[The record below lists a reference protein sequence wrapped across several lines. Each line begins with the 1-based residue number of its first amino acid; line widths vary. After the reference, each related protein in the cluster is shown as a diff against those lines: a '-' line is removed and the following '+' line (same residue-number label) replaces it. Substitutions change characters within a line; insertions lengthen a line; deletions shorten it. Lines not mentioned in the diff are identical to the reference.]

1 MTFAE
6 PLLLIG
12 LLAVPLALAGY
23 LLVQRRRSR
32 YVVRFTNVD
41 LLANLVPKTPAWRR
55 HVPPALYLAAMAA
68 LIVGLA
74 RPSAMVAVP
83 REDATIILAMD
94 VSGSMLATDVAPS
107 RLDSAKQAASTFIDQ
122 LPPTFQVG
130 LVTFGTAAQ
139 VTVRPTPDRAEVHGA
154 LDSLVA
160 DGGTALGDAIGASV
174 DLARE
179 VIDTAATAGGATPSA
194 DPNSSPDPSADPS
207 ASPSAAPSASPS
219 ASPSDLAATADD
231 GEPPLVA
238 TVLLSDGANST
249 GQLEPD
255 AAAREAASI
264 GMPVYT
270 IALGTA
276 AGMVTVQDEFGIP
289 HTVEVP
295 PDTDTLAAIAETTG
309 ARAFQAPT
317 GGDLQQIYQ
326 SLGSRVGTRE
336 EPQEVTQWFAAVG
349 LALMLGGAALA
360 AHWFNRFP

>member
-1 MTFAE
+1 MTFAQ
-6 PLLLIG
+6 PLLLIA
-12 LLAVPLALAGY
+12 LLGVPLAVLGY
-23 LLVQRRRSR
+23 LYVQRRRSR

-55 HVPPALYLAAMAA
+55 HVPPALYVAAMAA
-68 LIVGLA
+68 LVIALA

-94 VSGSMLATDVAPS
+94 TSGSMMATDVAPS
-107 RLDSAKQAASTFIDQ
+107 RLASAKEAAATFVDQ

-130 LVTFGTAAQ
+130 LVTFSTAAQ
-139 VTVRPTPDRAEVHGA
+139 VAVRPTTDRAEIHAA

-160 DGGTALGDAIGASV
+160 DGGTALGDAIGTST

-179 VIDTAATAGGATPSA
+179 VIDTAAAAGGSTGTSPAPSA
-194 DPNSSPDPSADPS
+194 DPNASGAPSTSPAPS
-207 ASPSAAPSASPS
+207 ASPSAAPS
-219 ASPSDLAATADD
+219 TKD
-231 GEPPLVA
+231 GERPLVA
-238 TVLLSDGANST
+238 TVLLSDGSNST
-249 GQLEPD
+249 GNLEPD

-276 AGMVTVQDEFGIP
+276 DGVVTVQDEFGMP

-309 ARAFQAPT
+309 ARSFQAPT
-317 GGDLQQIYQ
+317 AGDLQQIYE

-336 EPQEVTQWFAAVG
+336 EPQEVTQWFAAAG
-349 LALMLGGAALA
+349 LALMVGGAALA

>member
-1 MTFAE
+1 MTFAQ
-6 PLLLIG
+6 PFMLIALLG
-12 LLAVPLALAGY
+12 VPLAVLGY
-23 LLVQRRRSR
+23 LYVQRRRSR

-55 HVPPALYLAAMAA
+55 HVPPALYVAAMAA
-68 LIVGLA
+68 LVIALA

-94 VSGSMLATDVAPS
+94 TSGSMMATDVAPS
-107 RLDSAKQAASTFIDQ
+107 RLASAKEAAATFVDQ

-130 LVTFGTAAQ
+130 LVTFSTAAQ
-139 VTVRPTPDRAEVHGA
+139 VAVRPTTDRAEIHAA

-160 DGGTALGDAIGASV
+160 DGGTALGDAIGTST

-179 VIDTAATAGGATPSA
+179 VIDTAAAAGGSTGTSPAPSA
-194 DPNSSPDPSADPS
+194 DPNASGAPSASPTPS
-207 ASPSAAPSASPS
+207 ASPSAAPS
-219 ASPSDLAATADD
+219 TKD
-231 GEPPLVA
+231 GERPLVA
-238 TVLLSDGANST
+238 TVLLSDGSNST
-249 GQLEPD
+249 GNLEPD

-276 AGMVTVQDEFGIP
+276 DGVVTVQDEFGMP

-309 ARAFQAPT
+309 ARSFQAPT
-317 GGDLQQIYQ
+317 AGDLQQIYE

-336 EPQEVTQWFAAVG
+336 EPQEVTQWFAAAG
-349 LALMLGGAALA
+349 LALMVGGAALA

>member
-1 MTFAE
+1 MTFAQ
-6 PLLLIG
+6 PFLLIA
-12 LLAVPLALAGY
+12 LLGVPLAVLGY
-23 LLVQRRRSR
+23 LYVQRRRSR

-55 HVPPALYLAAMAA
+55 HVPPALYVAAMAA
-68 LIVGLA
+68 LVIALA

-94 VSGSMLATDVAPS
+94 TSGSMMATDVAPS
-107 RLDSAKQAASTFIDQ
+107 RLASAKEAAATFVDQ

-130 LVTFGTAAQ
+130 LVTFSTAAQ
-139 VTVRPTPDRAEVHGA
+139 VAVRPTTDRAEIHAA

-160 DGGTALGDAIGASV
+160 DGGTALGDAIGTST

-179 VIDTAATAGGATPSA
+179 VIDTAAAAGGSTGTSPAPSA
-194 DPNSSPDPSADPS
+194 DPNASGAPSASPTPS
-207 ASPSAAPSASPS
+207 ASPSAAPS
-219 ASPSDLAATADD
+219 TKD
-231 GEPPLVA
+231 GERPLVA
-238 TVLLSDGANST
+238 TVLLSDGSNST
-249 GQLEPD
+249 GNLEPD

-276 AGMVTVQDEFGIP
+276 DGVVTVQDEFGMP

-309 ARAFQAPT
+309 ARSFQAPT
-317 GGDLQQIYQ
+317 AGDLQQIYE

-336 EPQEVTQWFAAVG
+336 EPQEVTQWFAAAG
-349 LALMLGGAALA
+349 LALMVGGAALA

>member
-1 MTFAE
+1 MTFAQ
-6 PLLLIG
+6 PLLLIA
-12 LLAVPLALAGY
+12 LLGVPLAVLGY
-23 LLVQRRRSR
+23 LYVQRRRSR

-55 HVPPALYLAAMAA
+55 HVPPALYVAAMAA
-68 LIVGLA
+68 LVIALA

-94 VSGSMLATDVAPS
+94 TSGSMMATDVAPS
-107 RLDSAKQAASTFIDQ
+107 RLASAKEAAATFVDQ

-130 LVTFGTAAQ
+130 LVTFSTAAQ
-139 VTVRPTPDRAEVHGA
+139 VAVRPTTDRADIHAA

-160 DGGTALGDAIGASV
+160 DGGTALGDAIGTST

-179 VIDTAATAGGATPSA
+179 VIDTAAAAGGSTGTSPAPSA
-194 DPNSSPDPSADPS
+194 DPNASGAPSTSPAPS
-207 ASPSAAPSASPS
+207 ASPSAAPS
-219 ASPSDLAATADD
+219 TKD
-231 GEPPLVA
+231 GERPLVA
-238 TVLLSDGANST
+238 TVLLSDGSNST
-249 GQLEPD
+249 GNLEPD

-276 AGMVTVQDEFGIP
+276 DGVVTVQDEFGMP

-309 ARAFQAPT
+309 ARSFQAPT
-317 GGDLQQIYQ
+317 AGDLQQIYE

-336 EPQEVTQWFAAVG
+336 EPQEVTQWFAAAG
-349 LALMLGGAALA
+349 LALMVGGAALA

>member
-6 PLLLIG
+6 PILLLA
-12 LLAVPLALAGY
+12 LLGVPLAVLGY
-23 LLVQRRRSR
+23 LYVQRRRSR

-55 HVPPALYLAAMAA
+55 HVPPALCAAVMAA
-68 LIVGLA
+68 LVIALA

-94 VSGSMLATDVAPS
+94 TSGSMMATDVAPS
-107 RLDSAKQAASTFIDQ
+107 RLASAKQAASAFVDQ
-122 LPPTFQVG
+122 LPPSFQVG
-130 LVTFGTAAQ
+130 LVTFSTSAQ
-139 VTVRPTPDRAEVHGA
+139 VSVRPTTDRAEIHAA

-160 DGGTALGDAIGASV
+160 DGGTALGDAIGTST

-179 VIDTAATAGGATPSA
+179 VIDTAAAAGGSTGASPSA
-194 DPNSSPDPSADPS
+194 DPNASRAPSASPGPSTSPS
-207 ASPSAAPSASPS
+207 ASPSAANN
-219 ASPSDLAATADD
+219 

-238 TVLLSDGANST
+238 TVLLSDGSNST
-249 GQLEPD
+249 GALEPD

-276 AGMVTVQDEFGIP
+276 DGVVTVQDEFGIS

-309 ARAFQAPT
+309 ARSFQAPSAS
-317 GGDLQQIYQ
+317 DLQQIYE

-336 EPQEVTQWFAAVG
+336 EPQEVTQWFAAAG
-349 LALMLGGAALA
+349 LALMVGGAALA

>member
-1 MTFAE
+1 MTFAQ
-6 PLLLIG
+6 PFMLIALLG
-12 LLAVPLALAGY
+12 VPSAVLGY
-23 LLVQRRRSR
+23 LYVQRRRSR

-55 HVPPALYLAAMAA
+55 HVPPALYVAAMAA
-68 LIVGLA
+68 LVIALA

-94 VSGSMLATDVAPS
+94 TSGSMMATDVAPS
-107 RLDSAKQAASTFIDQ
+107 RLASAKEAAATFVGQ

-130 LVTFGTAAQ
+130 LVTFSTAAQ
-139 VTVRPTPDRAEVHGA
+139 VAVRPTTDRAEIHAA

-160 DGGTALGDAIGASV
+160 DGGTALGDAIGTST

-179 VIDTAATAGGATPSA
+179 VIDTAAAAGGSTGTSPAPSA
-194 DPNSSPDPSADPS
+194 DPNASGAPSTSPAPS
-207 ASPSAAPSASPS
+207 ASPSAAPS
-219 ASPSDLAATADD
+219 TKD
-231 GEPPLVA
+231 GERPLVA
-238 TVLLSDGANST
+238 TVLLSDGSNST
-249 GQLEPD
+249 GNLEPD

-276 AGMVTVQDEFGIP
+276 DGVVTVQDEFGMP

-309 ARAFQAPT
+309 ARSFQAPT
-317 GGDLQQIYQ
+317 AGDLQQIYE

-336 EPQEVTQWFAAVG
+336 EPQEVTQWFAAAG
-349 LALMLGGAALA
+349 LALMVGGAALA

>member
-12 LLAVPLALAGY
+12 LLAVPVALAGY
-23 LLVQRRRSR
+23 LFVQRRRSR

-41 LLANLVPKTPAWRR
+41 LLANLVPRTPAWRR

-74 RPSAMVAVP
+74 RPSAMVAVA
-83 REDATIILAMD
+83 REDATIVLAMD

-107 RLDSAKQAASTFIDQ
+107 RLASARQAASSFIDQ
-122 LPPTFQVG
+122 LPPSFQVG
-130 LVTFGTAAQ
+130 LVTFGTGAQ
-139 VTVRPTPDRAEVHGA
+139 VAVRPTTDRAEIHEA

-160 DGGTALGDAIGASV
+160 DGGTALGDAIGTSV
-174 DLARE
+174 QLARE
-179 VIDTAATAGGATPSA
+179 VIDTAATAGGATPS
-194 DPNSSPDPSADPS
+194 PS
-207 ASPSAAPSASPS
+207 ASPTAPPSP
-219 ASPSDLAATADD
+219 TD
-231 GEPPLVA
+231 GTDARSPLVA

-249 GQLEPD
+249 GRLEP
-255 AAAREAASI
+255 AEAAREAQSI

-270 IALGTA
+270 IALGTPS
-276 AGMVTVQDEFGIP
+276 GVVTVEDEFGIP

-295 PDTDTLAAIAETTG
+295 PDTDTLAAVAETTG
-309 ARAFQAPT
+309 ARSFQAPT
-317 GGDLQQIYQ
+317 ASDLQEIYE

-336 EPQEVTQWFAAVG
+336 ETREVTQWFAAAG

>member
-6 PLLLIG
+6 PFLLIA
-12 LLAVPLALAGY
+12 LLGVPLAVLGY
-23 LLVQRRRSR
+23 LYVQRRRSR

-55 HVPPALYLAAMAA
+55 HVPPALYVAAMAA
-68 LIVGLA
+68 LVIALA

-94 VSGSMLATDVAPS
+94 TSGSMMATDVAPS
-107 RLDSAKQAASTFIDQ
+107 RLASAKEAAATFVDQ

-130 LVTFGTAAQ
+130 LVTFSTAAQ
-139 VTVRPTPDRAEVHGA
+139 VAVRPTTDRAEIHAA

-160 DGGTALGDAIGASV
+160 DGGTALGDAIGTST

-179 VIDTAATAGGATPSA
+179 VIDTAAAAGGSTGTSPAPSA
-194 DPNSSPDPSADPS
+194 DPNASGAPSTSPAPS
-207 ASPSAAPSASPS
+207 ASPSAAPS
-219 ASPSDLAATADD
+219 TKD
-231 GEPPLVA
+231 GERPLVA
-238 TVLLSDGANST
+238 TVLLSDGSNST
-249 GQLEPD
+249 GNLEPD

-276 AGMVTVQDEFGIP
+276 DGVVTVQDEFGMP

-309 ARAFQAPT
+309 ARSFQAPT
-317 GGDLQQIYQ
+317 AGDLQQIYE

-336 EPQEVTQWFAAVG
+336 EPQEVTQWFAAAG
-349 LALMLGGAALA
+349 LALMVGGAALA

>member
-1 MTFAE
+1 MTFAQ
-6 PLLLIG
+6 PFLLIA
-12 LLAVPLALAGY
+12 LLGVPLAVLGY
-23 LLVQRRRSR
+23 LYVQRRRSR

-55 HVPPALYLAAMAA
+55 HVPPALYVAAMAA
-68 LIVGLA
+68 LVIALA

-94 VSGSMLATDVAPS
+94 TSGSMMATDVAPS
-107 RLDSAKQAASTFIDQ
+107 RLASAKEAAATFVDQ

-130 LVTFGTAAQ
+130 LVTFSTAAQ
-139 VTVRPTPDRAEVHGA
+139 VAVRPTTDRAEIHAA

-160 DGGTALGDAIGASV
+160 DGGTALGDAIGTST

-179 VIDTAATAGGATPSA
+179 VIDTAAAAGGSTGTSPAPSA
-194 DPNSSPDPSADPS
+194 DPNASGAPSASPTPS
-207 ASPSAAPSASPS
+207 ASPSAAPP
-219 ASPSDLAATADD
+219 TKD
-231 GEPPLVA
+231 GERPLVA
-238 TVLLSDGANST
+238 TVLLSDGSNST
-249 GQLEPD
+249 GNLEPD

-264 GMPVYT
+264 RMPVYT

-276 AGMVTVQDEFGIP
+276 DGVVTVQDEFGMP

-309 ARAFQAPT
+309 ARSFQAPT
-317 GGDLQQIYQ
+317 AGDLQQIYE

-336 EPQEVTQWFAAVG
+336 EPQEVTQWFAAAG
-349 LALMLGGAALA
+349 LALMVGGAALA

>member
-1 MTFAE
+1 VTFAE
-6 PLLLIG
+6 PLLLIA
-12 LLAVPLALAGY
+12 LLGVPLALLGY
-23 LLVQRRRSR
+23 LFVQRRRSR

-41 LLANLVPKTPAWRR
+41 LLANLIPRTPAWRR

-68 LIVGLA
+68 LVIALA
-74 RPSAMVAVP
+74 RPSAMVAIP

-94 VSGSMLATDVAPS
+94 TSGAMMATDVAPS
-107 RLDSAKQAASTFIDQ
+107 RLASAKQAAVSFVDQ

-130 LVTFGTAAQ
+130 LVTFSTSAQ
-139 VTVRPTPDRAEVHGA
+139 VAVRPTTDRAEIHAA

-160 DGGTALGDAIGASV
+160 DGGTALGDAIGAST

-179 VIDTAATAGGATPSA
+179 VIDTAAAAGSPTPSL
-194 DPNSSPDPSADPS
+194 P
-207 ASPSAAPSASPS
+207 SPSPSPSPSSSPS
-219 ASPSDLAATADD
+219 ASPSGSAPGND

-238 TVLLSDGANST
+238 TVLLSDGSNST
-249 GQLEPD
+249 GDLEPD

-276 AGMVTVQDEFGIP
+276 DGVVTVQDEFGMD

-309 ARAFQAPT
+309 ARSFQAPSAT
-317 GGDLQQIYQ
+317 DLKQIYE
-326 SLGSRVGTRE
+326 SLGSRVGRRE
-336 EPQEVTQWFAAVG
+336 EPQEVTQWFAAAG
-349 LALMLGGAALA
+349 LALMVGGAALA

>member
-1 MTFAE
+1 MTFASPE
-6 PLLLIG
+6 LLLG
-12 LLAVPLALAGY
+12 LLLVPLAIGLY
-23 LLVQRRRSR
+23 LVVQRRRNR
-32 YVVRFTNVD
+32 YAVRFTNVD

-55 HVPPALYLAAMAA
+55 HVPPALYVAAMAA
-68 LIVGLA
+68 LVIALA

-94 VSGSMLATDVAPS
+94 TSGSMMATDVAPS
-107 RLDSAKQAASTFIDQ
+107 RLASAKEAAATFVDQ

-130 LVTFGTAAQ
+130 LVTFSTAAQ
-139 VTVRPTPDRAEVHGA
+139 VAVRPTTDRAEIHAA

-160 DGGTALGDAIGASV
+160 DGGTALGDAIGTST

-179 VIDTAATAGGATPSA
+179 VIDTAAAAGGSTGTSPAPSA
-194 DPNSSPDPSADPS
+194 DPNASGAPSTSPAPS
-207 ASPSAAPSASPS
+207 ASPSAAPS
-219 ASPSDLAATADD
+219 TKD
-231 GEPPLVA
+231 GERPLVA
-238 TVLLSDGANST
+238 TVLLSDGSNST
-249 GQLEPD
+249 GNLEPD

-276 AGMVTVQDEFGIP
+276 DGVVTVQDEFGMP

-309 ARAFQAPT
+309 ARSFQAPT
-317 GGDLQQIYQ
+317 AGDLQQIYE

-336 EPQEVTQWFAAVG
+336 EPQEVTQWFAAAG
-349 LALMLGGAALA
+349 LALMVGGAALA

>member
-1 MTFAE
+1 MTFAQ
-6 PLLLIG
+6 PLLLIA
-12 LLAVPLALAGY
+12 LLGVPLAALGY
-23 LLVQRRRSR
+23 LYVQRRRSR

-55 HVPPALYLAAMAA
+55 HVPPALYVAAMAA
-68 LIVGLA
+68 LVIALA

-94 VSGSMLATDVAPS
+94 TSGSMMATDVAPS
-107 RLDSAKQAASTFIDQ
+107 RLASAKEAAATFVDQ

-130 LVTFGTAAQ
+130 LVTFSTAAQ
-139 VTVRPTPDRAEVHGA
+139 VAVRPTTDRAEIHAA

-160 DGGTALGDAIGASV
+160 DGGTALGDAIGTST

-179 VIDTAATAGGATPSA
+179 VIDRAAAASGSTGTSPVPSA
-194 DPNSSPDPSADPS
+194 DPNASGAPSASPTPS
-207 ASPSAAPSASPS
+207 ASPSAAPS
-219 ASPSDLAATADD
+219 TKD
-231 GEPPLVA
+231 GERPLVA
-238 TVLLSDGANST
+238 TVLLSDGSNST
-249 GQLEPD
+249 GNLEPD

-276 AGMVTVQDEFGIP
+276 DGVVTVQDEFGMP

-309 ARAFQAPT
+309 ARSFQAPT
-317 GGDLQQIYQ
+317 AGDLQQIYE

-336 EPQEVTQWFAAVG
+336 EPQEVTQWFAAAG
-349 LALMLGGAALA
+349 LALMVGGAALA

>member
-1 MTFAE
+1 MTFAQ
-6 PLLLIG
+6 PFMLIALLG
-12 LLAVPLALAGY
+12 VPLAVLGY
-23 LLVQRRRSR
+23 LYVQRRRSR

-41 LLANLVPKTPAWRR
+41 LLANLVPKAPAWRR
-55 HVPPALYLAAMAA
+55 HVPPALYVAAMAA
-68 LIVGLA
+68 LVIALA

-94 VSGSMLATDVAPS
+94 TSGSMMATDVAPS
-107 RLDSAKQAASTFIDQ
+107 RLASAKEAAATFVDQ

-130 LVTFGTAAQ
+130 LVTFSTAVQ
-139 VTVRPTPDRAEVHGA
+139 VAVRPTTDRAEIHAA

-160 DGGTALGDAIGASV
+160 DGGTALGDAIGTST

-179 VIDTAATAGGATPSA
+179 VIDTAAAAGGSTGTSPAPSA
-194 DPNSSPDPSADPS
+194 DPNASGAPSASPTPS
-207 ASPSAAPSASPS
+207 ASPSAAPP
-219 ASPSDLAATADD
+219 TKD
-231 GEPPLVA
+231 GERPLVA
-238 TVLLSDGANST
+238 TVLLSDGSNST
-249 GQLEPD
+249 GNLEPD

-264 GMPVYT
+264 GMPVYA

-276 AGMVTVQDEFGIP
+276 DGVVTVQDEFGMP

-309 ARAFQAPT
+309 ARSFQAPT
-317 GGDLQQIYQ
+317 AGDLQQIYE

-336 EPQEVTQWFAAVG
+336 EPQEVTQWFAAAG
-349 LALMLGGAALA
+349 LALMVGGAALA

>member
-1 MTFAE
+1 MTFAQ
-6 PLLLIG
+6 PFLLIA
-12 LLAVPLALAGY
+12 LLGVPLAVLGY
-23 LLVQRRRSR
+23 LYVQRRRSR

-55 HVPPALYLAAMAA
+55 HVPPALYVAAMAA
-68 LIVGLA
+68 LVIALA

-94 VSGSMLATDVAPS
+94 TSGSMMATDVAPS
-107 RLDSAKQAASTFIDQ
+107 RLASAKEAAATFVDQ

-130 LVTFGTAAQ
+130 LVTFSTAAQ
-139 VTVRPTPDRAEVHGA
+139 VAVRPTTDRAEIHAA

-160 DGGTALGDAIGASV
+160 DGGTALGDAIGTST

-179 VIDTAATAGGATPSA
+179 VIDTAAAAGGSTGTSPAPSA
-194 DPNSSPDPSADPS
+194 DPNASGAPS
-207 ASPSAAPSASPS
+207 ASPTPSATPSAAPS
-219 ASPSDLAATADD
+219 TKD
-231 GEPPLVA
+231 GERPLVA
-238 TVLLSDGANST
+238 TVLLSDGSNST
-249 GQLEPD
+249 GNLEPD

-276 AGMVTVQDEFGIP
+276 DGVVTVQDEFGMP

-309 ARAFQAPT
+309 ARSFQAPT
-317 GGDLQQIYQ
+317 AGDLQQIYE

-336 EPQEVTQWFAAVG
+336 EPQEVTQWFAAAG
-349 LALMLGGAALA
+349 LALMVGGAALA

>member
-6 PLLLIG
+6 PLLLIA
-12 LLAVPLALAGY
+12 LLGVPLAVLGY
-23 LLVQRRRSR
+23 LYVQRRRSR
-32 YVVRFTNVD
+32 YAVRFTNVD

-55 HVPPALYLAAMAA
+55 HVPPALYVAAMAA
-68 LIVGLA
+68 LVIALA

-94 VSGSMLATDVAPS
+94 TSGSMMATDVAPS
-107 RLDSAKQAASTFIDQ
+107 RLASAKQAAATFVDA
-122 LPPTFQVG
+122 LPPAFQVG
-130 LVTFGTAAQ
+130 LVTFSTSAQ
-139 VTVRPTPDRAEVHGA
+139 VAVRPTNDRAEIHAA

-160 DGGTALGDAIGASV
+160 EGGTALGDAIGTST

-179 VIDTAATAGGATPSA
+179 VIDTASAAGGSTGASA
-194 DPNSSPDPSADPS
+194 AASPDPSASSEPSMSPDPS
-207 ASPSAAPSASPS
+207 RSPSPSTSPS
-219 ASPSDLAATADD
+219 NDA
-231 GEPPLVA
+231 EPPLVA
-238 TVLLSDGANST
+238 TVLLSDGSNST
-249 GQLEPD
+249 GTLEPD

-276 AGMVTVQDEFGIP
+276 DGVVTVQDEFGMP

-309 ARAFQAPT
+309 ARSFQAPT
-317 GGDLQQIYQ
+317 ASDLQQIYE
-326 SLGSRVGTRE
+326 SLGSRVGTRD
-336 EPQEVTQWFAAVG
+336 EPQEVTQWFAAAG
-349 LALMLGGAALA
+349 LALMVGGAALA

>member
-12 LLAVPLALAGY
+12 LLVVPIALAGY

-41 LLANLVPKTPAWRR
+41 LLANLVPTTPQWWR

-68 LIVGLA
+68 LILGLA

-94 VSGSMLATDVAPS
+94 VSGSMLATDVTPS
-107 RLDSAKQAASTFIDQ
+107 RLASAQEAASTFIDQ

-139 VTVRPTPDRAEVHGA
+139 VAVRPTTDRAEIHEA
-154 LDSLVA
+154 LDTLVA
-160 DGGTALGDAIGASV
+160 DGGTALGDAIGSSV
-174 DLARE
+174 QLARE
-179 VIDTAATAGGATPSA
+179 VIDTAATTGGATA
-194 DPNSSPDPSADPS
+194 SPDPSASPGPTATPEPS
-207 ASPSAAPSASPS
+207 ASPSA
-219 ASPSDLAATADD
+219 TDD
-231 GEPPLVA
+231 AEPPLVA

-249 GQLEPD
+249 GRLDPAE
-255 AAAREAASI
+255 AAREAQSI

-270 IALGTA
+270 IALGTPS
-276 AGMVTVQDEFGIP
+276 GVVTVQDEFGIP

-295 PDTDTLAAIAETTG
+295 PDTDTLAAVAETTG
-309 ARAFQAPT
+309 ARSFQAPT
-317 GGDLQQIYQ
+317 ASDLEQIYQ

-336 EPQEVTQWFAAVG
+336 EPQEVTQWFAAAG
-349 LALMLGGAALA
+349 LVLMIGGAALA

>member
-6 PLLLIG
+6 PLLLIALIG
-12 LLAVPLALAGY
+12 VPLALIGY

-68 LIVGLA
+68 LVIALA

-83 REDATIILAMD
+83 REDATIILTID
-94 VSGSMLATDVAPS
+94 TSGSMLATDVAPS
-107 RLDSAKQAASTFIDQ
+107 RLASAKQAAATFVDQ

-130 LVTFGTAAQ
+130 LVTFATSAGVA
-139 VTVRPTPDRAEVHGA
+139 VRPTTDRAEIHAA

-160 DGGTALGDAIGASV
+160 DGGTALGDAIGRST

-179 VIDTAATAGGATPSA
+179 VIDTAATAAGGSTGAVPSA
-194 DPNSSPDPSADPS
+194 DPDAS
-207 ASPSAAPSASPS
+207 ASPSAPPNASASPS
-219 ASPSDLAATADD
+219 APSPPATDEE
-231 GEPPLVA
+231 GPLVA

-249 GQLEPD
+249 GDLEPD
-255 AAAREAASI
+255 AAARDAASI

-276 AGMVTVQDEFGIP
+276 DGVVTVQDEFGMD

-309 ARAFQAPT
+309 ARSFQAPT
-317 GGDLQQIYQ
+317 ASDLEQIYQ

-336 EPQEVTQWFAAVG
+336 EPQEVTQWFAAAG
-349 LALMLGGAALA
+349 LVLMVGGAALA

>member
-1 MTFAE
+1 MTFAQ
-6 PLLLIG
+6 PFMLIALLG
-12 LLAVPLALAGY
+12 VPLAVLGY
-23 LLVQRRRSR
+23 LYVQRRRSR

-55 HVPPALYLAAMAA
+55 HVPPALYVAAMAA
-68 LIVGLA
+68 LVIALA

-94 VSGSMLATDVAPS
+94 TSGSMMATDVAPS
-107 RLDSAKQAASTFIDQ
+107 RLASAKEAAATFVDQ

-130 LVTFGTAAQ
+130 LLTFSTAAQ
-139 VTVRPTPDRAEVHGA
+139 VAVRPTTDRAEIHAA

-160 DGGTALGDAIGASV
+160 DGGTALGDAIGTST

-179 VIDTAATAGGATPSA
+179 VIDTAAAGGSSGTSPVPSV
-194 DPNSSPDPSADPS
+194 DPNASGAPPASPAPS
-207 ASPSAAPSASPS
+207 ASPSAAPS
-219 ASPSDLAATADD
+219 TKD
-231 GEPPLVA
+231 GERPLVA
-238 TVLLSDGANST
+238 TVLLSDGSNST
-249 GQLEPD
+249 GNLEPD

-264 GMPVYT
+264 RMPVYT

-276 AGMVTVQDEFGIP
+276 DGVVTVHDEFGMP

-309 ARAFQAPT
+309 ARSFQAPT
-317 GGDLQQIYQ
+317 AGDLQQIYE

-336 EPQEVTQWFAAVG
+336 EPQEVTQWFAAAG
-349 LALMLGGAALA
+349 LALMVGGAALA